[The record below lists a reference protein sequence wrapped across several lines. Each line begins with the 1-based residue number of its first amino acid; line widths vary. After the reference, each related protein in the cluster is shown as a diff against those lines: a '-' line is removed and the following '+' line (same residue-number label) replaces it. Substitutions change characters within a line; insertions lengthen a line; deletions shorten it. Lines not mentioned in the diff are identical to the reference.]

1 MGQGKIRVKWNI
13 MKLTMVLG
21 NDFLYPFVDDRVYR
35 EAATLKENGW
45 DVSVVCWARTITN
58 KPLDQLPAFAEYKGI
73 KVIRIYQNISPKN
86 SLLLKRITQHLRGM
100 RKMVKKIEETEP
112 DIIHYNDFNTLFS
125 LVFGGKKDHA
135 KALYDSHEDYPL
147 MLKSAVSP
155 TLVKMA
161 TRFERRIVRKHV
173 DAVITVSPPILK
185 RLNEVGPKTNDLI
198 MNCKI
203 LKDYDI
209 PNIKVKKARDMFLQK
224 LEDKENIEMEDT
236 SGKFILLYIGSLGE
250 DRGLREAISTF
261 RPINRGENLVLVVGG
276 HGAIE
281 DEMQNAIKQIP
292 SAIYIGEVKS
302 ELVPLYTK
310 ACDAVYMMMNP
321 EEEWHKI
328 AMPNKLFEAMAAGK
342 PIIAS
347 ANTIYGEVVKKEKSG
362 VVIQYGDIEKL
373 KHAIY
378 ELAKNKDMSEELGR
392 NGFAA
397 AQREY
402 NWTAQGK
409 KLVELYKEL
418 WEKIKK
424 ETTS

>member
-1 MGQGKIRVKWNI
+1 

-35 EAATLKENGW
+35 EAATLKESGW

-58 KPLDQLPAFAEYKGI
+58 KPLDQLPAIAEFKGI
-73 KVIRIYQNISPKN
+73 KVFRVYQNISPKK
-86 SLLLKRITQHLRGM
+86 SILIKRIVQHTRAM
-100 RKMVKKIEETEP
+100 RKMAKKIEETEP
-112 DIIHYNDFNTLFS
+112 DVIHYNDFNTLFS
-125 LVFGGKKDHA
+125 LTFGGKKGHA

-155 TLVKMA
+155 FFVKMA
-161 TRFERRIVRKHV
+161 TRLEKRIVKKHV
-173 DAVITVSPPILK
+173 DAVITVSSPILN
-185 RLNEVGPKTNDLI
+185 RLNEMGPKKNELI

-203 LKDYDI
+203 LKDYGVPVKDI
-209 PNIKVKKARDMFLQK
+209 REARDMFIQK
-224 LEDKENIEMEDT
+224 LANKDNTGTEETDN
-236 SGKFILLYIGSLGE
+236 KFILLYIGSLGE
-250 DRGLREAISTF
+250 DRGLREVISAFKSVTK
-261 RPINRGENLVLVVGG
+261 EDKLALVVGG
-276 HGAIE
+276 HGAKE
-281 DEMQNAIKQIP
+281 DEIRTLIEQIKC
-292 SAIYIGEVKS
+292 ALFIGNVKS

-347 ANTIYGEVVKKEKSG
+347 ADTVYGEVVKKEKTG
-362 VVIQYGDIEKL
+362 VVIQYGDIKKL
-373 KHAIY
+373 SHMIY
-378 ELAKNKDMSEELGR
+378 ELANNKDMREELGE

-402 NWTAQGK
+402 NWTEQGK
-409 KLVELYKEL
+409 KLVEIYKEL
-418 WEKIKK
+418 WKDIKK
-424 ETTS
+424 EIAS

>member
-1 MGQGKIRVKWNI
+1 MGLGKIREKWNI

-21 NDFLYPFVDDRVYR
+21 NDFLYPFVDGRVYR
-35 EAATLKENGW
+35 EAATLKESGW

-58 KPLDQLPAFAEYKGI
+58 KHLNHLPPIAEYKGI
-73 KVIRIYQNISPKN
+73 KVFRVYQNISPEN
-86 SLLLKRITQHLRGM
+86 SILIKRIIQHLKGM
-100 RKMVKKIEETEP
+100 RKMAKKIEETEP

-125 LVFGGKKDHA
+125 LVFGGKKGHA

-155 TLVKMA
+155 SLVKMV

-185 RLNEVGPKTNDLI
+185 RLNKVGPKKNELI
-198 MNCKI
+198 MNCKN

-209 PNIKVKKARDMFLQK
+209 PEKDISKARNMFLRK
-224 LEDKENIEMEDT
+224 LADKENIGMEEIDD
-236 SGKFILLYIGSLGE
+236 KFILLYIGSLGE
-250 DRGLREAISTF
+250 DRGLREVISAF
-261 RPINRGENLVLVVGG
+261 KSVNESENLALVIGG

-281 DEMQNAIKQIP
+281 DEMGPMIEQINC
-292 SAIYIGEVKS
+292 ALFIGKVKS

-310 ACDAVYMMMNP
+310 TCDAVYMMMNP
-321 EEEWHKI
+321 KEEWHKI

-347 ANTIYGEVVKKEKSG
+347 ANTIYGEVVMKEKSG
-362 VVIQYGDIEKL
+362 VVIPYGDIEKL
-373 KHAIY
+373 KHTIY
-378 ELAKNKDMSEELGR
+378 ELANNKDRREELGR
-392 NGFAA
+392 RGFAA

-402 NWTAQGK
+402 NWTEQGK
-409 KLVELYKEL
+409 KLVDLYNRLWKEI
-418 WEKIKK
+418 KI
-424 ETTS
+424 